1 MEIICCG
8 KTTRLLSFPDLN
20 PITAQQHP
28 DKNVSSSINSFK
40 KNCFQQIYKTSDSKF
55 HNLEF
60 MILKK
65 DLNGAKHFEKLLRL
79 RHVNLSAAACGN
91 NESKDFATG
100 YSCGSIKLFELDK
113 ASTVV
118 HKFVGDP
125 RQKMAV
131 QFLDYNI
138 GNEYL
143 ASVYENGIIDIFG
156 LKTKIKFHTITLDKN
171 SVVARFNPAK
181 RFHLSVASY
190 SGAVTVYD
198 IQTKKIH
205 FQQKDAHSAPCR
217 DIAVPLEVPDRLIS
231 VGFDSTIKIFDTRVK
246 RAGLCIEA
254 SCPFSSIDTT
264 PCGSYF
270 VVGNLKGEVISY
282 DIRSI
287 KTHLAS
293 FRAEDSAINRVIFV
307 TNSEKDLSMMSKQ
320 SNSPRLST
328 SQEPIPSTATNK
340 SNEYLMI
347 DEVISHQRRVSDFS
361 TSFQSRVSMRESTS
375 SRISDNFGLKNV
387 GNMLNDLSDDL
398 TSFDDLLA
406 EESSTKSRDDSYI
419 NSERLKKRTT
429 KVLEIHEKPRVNKRI
444 SSVVPNLENIN
455 EEVATMSESD
465 KENNSSSLNSKS
477 KNDEDEFVRRL
488 SSFGNQF
495 NLLDAKAKKEEDD
508 FLRRLSNLSNP
519 EIKITS
525 ATSNSISKE
534 NLFEQSETDG
544 NEIVGSISTPQMSA
558 DMKDEFKLMRSEMN
572 AKFSELYQLINY
584 DLAGNHLDLTTYI
597 FNVKRELQQKM
608 KMVEECV
615 GMLMLDNPIINQV
628 LELQEENQNL
638 RNQLNDLRR

>member
-1 MEIICCG
+1 MEE
-8 KTTRLLSFPDLN
+8 TYL
-20 PITAQQHP
+20 
-28 DKNVSSSINSFK
+28 
-40 KNCFQQIYKTSDSKF
+40 NCFIY
-55 HNLEF
+55 LEF
-60 MILKK
+60 
-65 DLNGAKHFEKLLRL
+65 FEKLFRQ
-79 RHVNLSAAACGN
+79 RHLNLSAAACGN
-91 NESKDFATG
+91 NDSKDFATG

-118 HKFVGDP
+118 HKFVGGNFNLMPMYYKFNNYLFSLDP
-125 RQKMAV
+125 RQKTAV

-231 VGFDSTIKIFDTRVK
+231 VGYDSTIKIFDTRVK

-264 PCGSYF
+264 SCGSYF
-270 VVGNLKGEVISY
+270 VVGNLKGEIISY

-287 KTHLAS
+287 KTHLSS

-307 TNSEKDLSMMSKQ
+307 NNSEKDISMMSKQ

-361 TSFQSRVSMRESTS
+361 TSFQSRVSTRGSTS
-375 SRISDNFGLKNV
+375 SRISDNFALKNV

-398 TSFDDLLA
+398 TSFHELSADG
-406 EESSTKSRDDSYI
+406 SSIKIRDDKHI

-429 KVLEIHEKPRVNKRI
+429 KVLDIVEKPRPNKRI

-455 EEVATMSESD
+455 EEITTLSENN
-465 KENNSSSLNSKS
+465 KENNSSSLNSKAKS
-477 KNDEDEFVRRL
+477 DEDEFVRRL
-488 SSFGNQF
+488 SSFGNQH
-495 NLLDAKAKKEEDD
+495 NLINAKAKKEEDD
-508 FLRRLSNLSNP
+508 FLRRLSNLNNP

-525 ATSNSISKE
+525 TSLLSTDNP
-534 NLFEQSETDG
+534 FEQSETDG
-544 NEIVGSISTPQMSA
+544 TSINVETMSTPQMSA

-572 AKFSELYQLINY
+572 TRFGEMNSKFSELYQLINY

-597 FNVKRELQQKM
+597 FNVKRELQQRI

-628 LELQEENQNL
+628 LELQQENQNL
-638 RNQLNDLRR
+638 RNQLNDVMRR

>member
-1 MEIICCG
+1 
-8 KTTRLLSFPDLN
+8 
-20 PITAQQHP
+20 
-28 DKNVSSSINSFK
+28 
-40 KNCFQQIYKTSDSKF
+40 
-55 HNLEF
+55 
-60 MILKK
+60 
-65 DLNGAKHFEKLLRL
+65 
-79 RHVNLSAAACGN
+79 
-91 NESKDFATG
+91 
-100 YSCGSIKLFELDK
+100 
-113 ASTVV
+113 
-118 HKFVGDP
+118 
-125 RQKMAV
+125 MAV

-181 RFHLSVASY
+181 RFHLSIASY

-231 VGFDSTIKIFDTRVK
+231 VGYDSTIKIFDTRVK

-287 KTHLAS
+287 KTHLSS

-307 TNSEKDLSMMSKQ
+307 NNSEKDISMMSKQ
-320 SNSPRLST
+320 SNSPRLSI

-361 TSFQSRVSMRESTS
+361 TSFQSRVSTRESTS
-375 SRISDNFGLKNV
+375 SRISDNFALKNV

-398 TSFDDLLA
+398 TSFYELSADG
-406 EESSTKSRDDSYI
+406 SSTKTRDDNHI

-429 KVLEIHEKPRVNKRI
+429 KVLDIVEKPRPNKRI

-455 EEVATMSESD
+455 EEVTTLSEND

-477 KNDEDEFVRRL
+477 KSDEDEFVRRL
-488 SSFGNQF
+488 SSFGNQH
-495 NLLDAKAKKEEDD
+495 NLINAKAKKEEDD
-508 FLRRLSNLSNP
+508 FLRRLSSLSNP

-525 ATSNSISKE
+525 TTSDSLPNV
-534 NLFEQSETDG
+534 NPFEQSETDG
-544 NEIVGSISTPQMSA
+544 TSINVESMSTPQMSA
-558 DMKDEFKLMRSEMN
+558 DMKDEFKLMRSEMKTQFSEMN
-572 AKFSELYQLINY
+572 GKFSELHQLINY

-597 FNVKRELQQKM
+597 FNVKRELQQRI

-615 GMLMLDNPIINQV
+615 GMLMLDNPVINQV
-628 LELQEENQNL
+628 LELQQENQNL
-638 RNQLNDLRR
+638 RNQLNDVMRR